1 MEILLVLGLPLLG
14 ALSLA
19 LFGARRFA
27 AELNVGMSFATLDR
41 RRIPG
46 AASYPARPHA
56 GRA

>member
-27 AELNVGMSFATLDR
+27 AELNVGMSFATLVAAAFLVLR
-41 RRIPG
+41 VIRHGPMLVG
-46 AASYPARPHA
+46 A
-56 GRA
+56 